1 VFRDDP
7 RAARGRSGFTV
18 VNFREHEDQRKVKD
32 LFQHRPPTEEE
43 LAARAEVESER
54 DQIRQEVGQKSQVDH
69 IPPF

>member
-1 VFRDDP
+1 MKI
-7 RAARGRSGFTV
+7 S
-18 VNFREHEDQRKVKD
+18 EKIKD

-69 IPPF
+69 IPRSESFRAVHWARV

>member
-1 VFRDDP
+1 MKI
-7 RAARGRSGFTV
+7 S
-18 VNFREHEDQRKVKD
+18 EKIKD
-32 LFQHRPPTEEE
+32 LFQRRPPTEEE